1 MKTHTLPKGFL
12 RAALSLCLILAL
24 LLSLGVQ
31 AFATAPKTGADYLQ
45 RAAEDFRQQQVQ
57 AIEEKDPDEVIR
69 ALVVTDTPTAV
80 EKTGDTA
87 YTFAAQSAETQS
99 LRTQESVIRQVERI
113 TGNKVINQS
122 AIWSVRSPFA

>member
-57 AIEEKDPDEVIR
+57 AMP
-69 ALVVTDTPTAV
+69 
-80 EKTGDTA
+80 
-87 YTFAAQSAETQS
+87 
-99 LRTQESVIRQVERI
+99 
-113 TGNKVINQS
+113 
-122 AIWSVRSPFA
+122 